1 MRFTDKDAG
10 FQLFTAGAS
19 SVCFRREEV
28 CSEIL
33 STNFGVMLTILKA
46 KRMCV

>member
-1 MRFTDKDAG
+1 MRFTEKDAD
-10 FQLFTAGAS
+10 FKLFTAGAS

-28 CSEIL
+28 CSKVL
-33 STNFGVMLTILKA
+33 STNFGVMLMSLKA

>member
-1 MRFTDKDAG
+1 MRFTDKDAD
-10 FQLFTAGAS
+10 FQLFTAVAS
-19 SVCFRREEV
+19 SVCFRREV

-46 KRMCV
+46 KWMCV